1 MYAFE
6 SAIGV
11 NTKND
16 MTLLTEITHAFLQEM
31 SYYLFLELREKLLFY
46 SNICPWQYQ
55 LSSISH
61 QALCTSIYLTVIYN

>member
-16 MTLLTEITHAFLQEM
+16 MTVLTEITHAFLQEM

-55 LSSISH
+55 
-61 QALCTSIYLTVIYN
+61 